1 MTNYIVASKVREY
14 VGGEFRISAEFL
26 EELDAV
32 VEDLVIAAIE
42 RAQANGRVTVKPY
55 DVDPELEGE
64 DEPRVI
70 RKSAVAEV
78 VKDNDARMSAE
89 AYTVLNELVLEI
101 IDKAMAAAEANG
113 RKTLKPQDIFF

>member
-1 MTNYIVASKVREY
+1 M
-14 VGGEFRISAEFL
+14 
-26 EELDAV
+26 
-32 VEDLVIAAIE
+32 
-42 RAQANGRVTVKPY
+42 
-55 DVDPELEGE
+55 EGE